1 MDMIQLRYFLKTA
14 QTLNYTRA
22 AECLFISRQSLRQT
36 LGNLEKELGQ
46 SLFINDHNRLFLT
59 KYGEYLVHA
68 CTKVVSDFD
77 QMAADVTRFFQN
89 NILLRIV
96 IATNLLPFVFWRFE
110 DTQEDFCRRYPH
122 IQLRIEIM
130 PSDQVIDAVEQ
141 GEADCGCVLQMPTQ
155 RLGCSCTVLRA
166 SQVAVTLGEKL
177 PLYEKEVLS
186 LEELATVP
194 LVGMGS
200 LEKIALPLWQDCQR
214 LGIQLNYRVVPNTI
228 EALYLFQNSLAAG
241 LNTFPA
247 DPDRSKKVPDPS
259 ARRQAH
265 LPGYSWDVAALC
277 PLSRPNHTAAQL
289 FAAFL
294 QQKYSPDSSKK

>member
-96 IATNLLPFVFWRFE
+96 IATNLLPFVF
-110 DTQEDFCRRYPH
+110 
-122 IQLRIEIM
+122 
-130 PSDQVIDAVEQ
+130 
-141 GEADCGCVLQMPTQ
+141 
-155 RLGCSCTVLRA
+155 
-166 SQVAVTLGEKL
+166 
-177 PLYEKEVLS
+177 
-186 LEELATVP
+186 
-194 LVGMGS
+194 
-200 LEKIALPLWQDCQR
+200 
-214 LGIQLNYRVVPNTI
+214 
-228 EALYLFQNSLAAG
+228 
-241 LNTFPA
+241 
-247 DPDRSKKVPDPS
+247 
-259 ARRQAH
+259 
-265 LPGYSWDVAALC
+265 
-277 PLSRPNHTAAQL
+277 
-289 FAAFL
+289 
-294 QQKYSPDSSKK
+294 